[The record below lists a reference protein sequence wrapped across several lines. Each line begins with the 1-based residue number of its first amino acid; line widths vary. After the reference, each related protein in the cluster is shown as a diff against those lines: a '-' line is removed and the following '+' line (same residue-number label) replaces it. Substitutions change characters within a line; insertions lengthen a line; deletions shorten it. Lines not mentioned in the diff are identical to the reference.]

1 MLIYENCSFPI
12 YVYPPC
18 FAHRY
23 EENLTTAKDNNI
35 RRNFFSGVGFG
46 SLWFMIYASYAL
58 AFWYG
63 VNLVFDE
70 AGLDDSE
77 KTYTAGVMTT
87 VRLK

>member
-1 MLIYENCSFPI
+1 
-12 YVYPPC
+12 
-18 FAHRY
+18 
-23 EENLTTAKDNNI
+23 
-35 RRNFFSGVGFG
+35 
-46 SLWFMIYASYAL
+46 MIYASYAL